1 MCRFCL
7 CLIDSLSRLSL
18 MAWKIRAYGSISNW
32 NFWAQLGSSDIKLEL
47 MGSARLQQIK
57 LDQQLLA
64 RPSLAQTGSAR
75 CLVNNKQNS
84 NRCSVQYT
92 KPSNPW
98 ILTYVSKV
106 KAKCTICN
114 EDWLTTLGFLFLCF
128 VMMLYPFSDHVE
140 WSEVLV
146 VQEIR
151 FIPIRNEGSALL

>member
-1 MCRFCL
+1 
-7 CLIDSLSRLSL
+7 
-18 MAWKIRAYGSISNW
+18 
-32 NFWAQLGSSDIKLEL
+32 

-128 VMMLYPFSDHVE
+128 AMMLYPFSDHVE

-151 FIPIRNEGSALL
+151 FIPTQSWVGAAQQKQKSCLPYRTVYCLLTFGPSGVCALPLAAGRNEGSHYFR